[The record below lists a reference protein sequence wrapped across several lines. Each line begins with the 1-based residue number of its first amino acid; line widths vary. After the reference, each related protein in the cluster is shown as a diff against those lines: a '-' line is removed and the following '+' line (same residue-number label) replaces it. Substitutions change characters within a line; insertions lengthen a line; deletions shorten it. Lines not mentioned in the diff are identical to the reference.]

1 MRYPLRLNI
10 DLLQYKIAHL
20 LAGRSA
26 PIEHISPA
34 IFTESPADES
44 ESDAAQSCSAAKI
57 AARILSQSSSPVFWI
72 GGSDEPLQH
81 ISIGRIVSELNR
93 AKRTVFLHTSGA
105 RLRQRIHEF
114 RPDSRLYLTVEL
126 TGREAAHDAAC
137 AQAGA
142 YRRIIEGVRAAKLS
156 GFHVCAHVTVT
167 ENSDVCEAGELFE
180 DLARFDID
188 GFIVS
193 TGGRGLIASNPGLTQ
208 NLSEIRSLIRSG
220 PWENVSK
227 LLEASYTTREESAL
241 SPLPDASA
249 GASASAVEENA

>member
-20 LAGRSA
+20 LTGRSA
-26 PIEHISPA
+26 PIGHISPA

-57 AARILSQSSSPVFWI
+57 AARILSQSSSPVFWL

-81 ISIGRIVSELNR
+81 ISIGSIVSELNR
-93 AKRTVFLHTSGA
+93 RKRTVFLHTNGA

-180 DLARFDID
+180 DLDRFDMD

-208 NLSEIRSLIRSG
+208 NLSEIRSLVRSG

-227 LLEASYTTREESAL
+227 LLEASYTTREESAV
-241 SPLPDASA
+241 SPLPD
-249 GASASAVEENA
+249 ASASAVEENA